1 MTTNLKSA
9 VKLKSASNGEGLE
22 HDDQQLVQ
30 PESSTYKGL
39 QKLIGLLLHNVRVHM
54 GKRMIPTIILSKT

>member
-1 MTTNLKSA
+1 MSYMLRTCPPLLSMTTNLKSA

-39 QKLIGLLLHNVRVHM
+39 IGLLLHNVRVNA
-54 GKRMIPTIILSKT
+54 

>member
-39 QKLIGLLLHNVRVHM
+39 IGLLLHNVRVNA
-54 GKRMIPTIILSKT
+54 